1 MAYYIFNDGS
11 CNINMNQSDVQEYS
25 LDAYKSGNC
34 RSLNR
39 NLSYD
44 NYRVGFNLSYD
55 CSCNINTNY
64 YTLEENTS
72 GKCRSI
78 NRELSNQDPQML
90 DKTQKEIQKTVRTQS
105 SLFTMNLG
113 ALNVYKKPATTNK
126 QVNVNGSSYTV
137 SAGVNWNQMSD
148 RPVPHI
154 QNVKTASGSGYR
166 SSSTK
171 SSITR
176 LRPGA
181 LSPGGLGVDIKHN
194 SYERYLNRLKG
205 KGPLREATY
214 SINPI
219 YGSKVRKTLIIDCP
233 C

>member
-1 MAYYIFNDGS
+1 MKEDDDLDTFWAKERDPETGKGGPGWGRRFKRWFARTVMGS
-11 CNINMNQSDVQEYS
+11 F
-25 LDAYKSGNC
+25 K
-34 RSLNR
+34 
-39 NLSYD
+39 
-44 NYRVGFNLSYD
+44 
-55 CSCNINTNY
+55 
-64 YTLEENTS
+64 
-72 GKCRSI
+72 I
-78 NRELSNQDPQML
+78 NRGLLKSHPQML
-90 DKTQKEIQKTVRTQS
+90 HKTQKEIQKTVRIQS

-113 ALNVYKKPATTNK
+113 ALNVYKKPATTNN